1 MLNVAQII
9 LTVIGSI
16 FGIFSLI
23 IYFKYKKNFD
33 QIISVIDSDEFFLS
47 ELFFIGFGI
56 MDTFHFDMNNDLSR
70 KRTKEISEIY
80 GKKYAQFHLYVLRG
94 GQITYLMVFVTI
106 AILLSA
112 MAGKTVVALFGI
124 ILSMLLVYYLE
135 ENLNDKLKARR
146 EEIMLDFPNVLSKL
160 TLLITSGM
168 VMRDAWKKVALGGER
183 ELYKEMQMTVQ
194 DLENGI
200 PEVDAY
206 IGFAN
211 RCNVKEIRKF
221 AATLTQNLKK
231 GGSEMTMFLNDM
243 SKEMWETKKMT
254 VKKKGDKAAS
264 QLLIPT
270 TIIFVGI
277 LILILVPMLASMGI

>member
-1 MLNVAQII
+1 
-9 LTVIGSI
+9 
-16 FGIFSLI
+16 
-23 IYFKYKKNFD
+23 
-33 QIISVIDSDEFFLS
+33 
-47 ELFFIGFGI
+47 
-56 MDTFHFDMNNDLSR
+56 
-70 KRTKEISEIY
+70 
-80 GKKYAQFHLYVLRG
+80 
-94 GQITYLMVFVTI
+94 
-106 AILLSA
+106 
-112 MAGKTVVALFGI
+112 
-124 ILSMLLVYYLE
+124 
-135 ENLNDKLKARR
+135 
-146 EEIMLDFPNVLSKL
+146 
-160 TLLITSGM
+160 M